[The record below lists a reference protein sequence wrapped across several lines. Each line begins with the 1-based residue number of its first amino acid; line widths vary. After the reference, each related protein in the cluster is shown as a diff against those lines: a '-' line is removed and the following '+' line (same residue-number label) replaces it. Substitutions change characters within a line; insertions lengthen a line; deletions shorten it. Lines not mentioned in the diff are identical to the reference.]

1 MNLTEVKK
9 SLERQFDRELAQGS
23 KCNIVFWYDEEGVF
37 AESIDTLAL
46 ENVKLIKL

>member
-23 KCNIVFWYDEEGVF
+23 KCNIVFWYITVRRLR
-37 AESIDTLAL
+37 LA
-46 ENVKLIKL
+46 